1 MKELNDPIE
10 AAPNNQPKSPDAP
23 ELIDRTTLAQ
33 RLDVDVRTVSRMVK
47 RRELPRPCIGEGG
60 RPRWLW
66 KSVLDFLRRRHEQ
79 QDKLDARL
87 QSKLR

>member
-1 MKELNDPIE
+1 MKKLTDPKK
-10 AAPNNQPKSPDAP
+10 AASHDRAGSPNAA

-47 RRELPRPCIGEGG
+47 RRELPRPCIGQGG
-60 RPRWLW
+60 RPRWKW
-66 KSVLDFLRRRHEQ
+66 DFVLDFLQRRHEQ